1 MRLPL
6 ESRTEVQGAL
16 IGAGVRRGLA
26 GLGGLGLGGMVVGG
40 GEEGCISK
48 LVSGSGRVKVKHPLL
63 PAEKGEDM
71 AIANLRETES

>member
-1 MRLPL
+1 
-6 ESRTEVQGAL
+6 
-16 IGAGVRRGLA
+16 
-26 GLGGLGLGGMVVGG
+26 VVGG